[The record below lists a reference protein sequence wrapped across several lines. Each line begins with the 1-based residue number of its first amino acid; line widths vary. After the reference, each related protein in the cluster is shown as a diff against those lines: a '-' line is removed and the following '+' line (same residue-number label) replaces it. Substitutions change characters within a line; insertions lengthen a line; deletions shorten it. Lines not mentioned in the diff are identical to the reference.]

1 MAFPQLQAY
10 QLGQA
15 SFAERAAAIG
25 QATGA
30 SGRPCGEASLSGAPS
45 ALAASPG
52 PLLGVY
58 GSPYAAQAYGAF
70 LPYAA
75 ADLAVLSQLGCH
87 YELKDSPSV
96 QPSYAYPAPPYY
108 NPYGQFQ
115 YTADPTRPK
124 NATRESTSTLKAW
137 LNEHRK
143 NPYPTKGEKI
153 MLAIITKMTL
163 TQVSTWFA
171 NARRRLKKE
180 NKVTWVPRAKGD
192 DEDTGSDLE
201 TERCCKEADED
212 DEEEEEEIDLENIDI
227 EHTEA
232 SGDSNIGGC
241 CEDLSTAEGR
251 HEEGPVSLH
260 AASPAIPMRL
270 ADLAPSVAPQAI
282 ADDTNGRVHTGRPKI
297 WSLAETATAPDKA
310 KAVTPLMIYRQAGI
324 LSQTPSELSKNHMVQ
339 SLSRPILHQCQQ
351 PHPPASFLLRT
362 SAYLGLGPC
371 SSPVAAA
378 AAPAAMTPSAYP
390 SNRVTGV
397 GLVSTRPFTDTTNAS
412 SPEERSKAPIEPVH
426 ARYEEIQVCR

>member
-25 QATGA
+25 QATAA
-30 SGRPCGEASLSGAPS
+30 SGRPCGEAPLAGAPS
-45 ALAASPG
+45 TLAGSPG
-52 PLLGVY
+52 PLLGLY

-96 QPSYAYPAPPYY
+96 QTPSYAYPAPPYY

-180 NKVTWVPRAKGD
+180 NKVTWAPRAKGD

-201 TERCCKEADED
+201 ADRCCKEADED
-212 DEEEEEEIDLENIDI
+212 DDEEEEIDLENIDI

-232 SGDSNIGGC
+232 SGDSNVGGC
-241 CEDLSTAEGR
+241 CEDLSIGEASQEEGR
-251 HEEGPVSLH
+251 LSLR
-260 AASPAIPMRL
+260 ATSPAVPVRP

-310 KAVTPLMIYRQAGI
+310 KAANLFNLTPISVSFLVV
-324 LSQTPSELSKNHMVQ
+324 LFFFVVVVVFCFVFFQTPPPPRLQREGAKRPSSPFTPGTKRFRFADKKTTRKRKKRERESAFQTLPGVRCTFHRWSSRWEINYLNSERS
-339 SLSRPILHQCQQ
+339 
-351 PHPPASFLLRT
+351 LRT
-362 SAYLGLGPC
+362 NPPLSLAHF
-371 SSPVAAA
+371 A
-378 AAPAAMTPSAYP
+378 
-390 SNRVTGV
+390 
-397 GLVSTRPFTDTTNAS
+397 F
-412 SPEERSKAPIEPVH
+412 
-426 ARYEEIQVCR
+426 